1 MVVVPLDTDIA
12 VRAMIYVLSSNY
24 LASFAVLFQAFKC
37 LLVLNV
43 LCAAGNPRVFRCH
56 PDIAQKL
63 IETDQ
68 AGDELSLP
76 VSCWDDMHHHCY
88 ADARQEGPSAN
99 EKRPMGAYR
108 VFRLP
113 VHKLAANVVAQV
125 SFEVP
130 LAFIHLHV
138 FSLYIRFYTVISLN
152 VLVLV
157 CFLYL
162 YLMRFILISV
172 VFEF

>member
-1 MVVVPLDTDIA
+1 
-12 VRAMIYVLSSNY
+12 
-24 LASFAVLFQAFKC
+24 
-37 LLVLNV
+37 
-43 LCAAGNPRVFRCH
+43 
-56 PDIAQKL
+56 
-63 IETDQ
+63 
-68 AGDELSLP
+68 
-76 VSCWDDMHHHCY
+76 
-88 ADARQEGPSAN
+88 
-99 EKRPMGAYR
+99 MGTYR

-130 LAFIHLHV
+130 LVFIHLHV

-152 VLVLV
+152 VLVLI